1 MAEAEATIP
10 NNSASIPE
18 KSEKSETTLEK
29 SETIVPKNAQGST
42 EAPVP
47 TSKRGRPAGSKDRAP
62 RRKVNVEPIPV
73 PVEEERQ
80 QAALDAPPPTPPP
93 VAKPKAAPTPQRV
106 VRESRP
112 PSPEPPSPRTLYRE
126 TSAHLATL
134 RDLMHDQRLAKVAD
148 RYTSKLHSW
157 GV

>member
-10 NNSASIPE
+10 ENSTTIVENST
-18 KSEKSETTLEK
+18 TTLEK
-29 SETIVPKNAQGST
+29 SETIPPKSAPESI
-42 EAPVP
+42 EAPAP
-47 TSKRGRPAGSKDRAP
+47 KRGRPSGSKDRAP
-62 RRKVNVEPIPV
+62 RRKVKVEPIPA

-80 QAALDAPPPTPPP
+80 QAALAAPPPTPPP
-93 VAKPKAAPTPQRV
+93 VVKPKAAPTPQRV
-106 VRESRP
+106 VREPRP

-126 TSAHLATL
+126 TSAHLVTL
-134 RDLMHDQRLAKVAD
+134 RDLMHDQRRAKVAD